1 MSGRNFSFFFLMI
14 IVSEIMQALDIL
26 GSTKWRINSKLLDVV
41 ERIWEE
47 GGRVADMVDR
57 EDVKFSC

>member
-1 MSGRNFSFFFLMI
+1 MSGRNFSFFLLMI

-57 EDVKFSC
+57 EDV

>member
-1 MSGRNFSFFFLMI
+1 MMFSFFLLMVT
-14 IVSEIMQALDIL
+14 VSEIMQALDIL
-26 GSTKWRINSKLLDVV
+26 GSTKWRINTKLLDVV

-47 GGRVADMVDR
+47 GGRIADMVDR